1 MNARKRNYKT
11 FDQEGPVYSP
21 VEEATQRDA
30 MNFLNRHAFSS
41 PSWAFNEDILSRV
54 NQANAIDYFRGMQ
67 KSVLATVL
75 DPQRIARLIEYE
87 RRTDGDVYTAFEMMD
102 DVRNGIFSELRANEN
117 IDVHRRNLQ
126 RAYLELME
134 SLMKNELPNI
144 PSSFREFYGWTQV
157 DVSESDIRPIVRNEL
172 EILRRDM
179 NRRINAGNINRV
191 TRVHLLDAIE
201 RIDEILDADD

>member
-1 MNARKRNYKT
+1 
-11 FDQEGPVYSP
+11 
-21 VEEATQRDA
+21 
-30 MNFLNRHAFSS
+30 
-41 PSWAFNEDILSRV
+41 
-54 NQANAIDYFRGMQ
+54 
-67 KSVLATVL
+67 
-75 DPQRIARLIEYE
+75 
-87 RRTDGDVYTAFEMMD
+87 MMD